1 MRKLIAA
8 WFVIVVLQSA
18 ASAPASPADDFA
30 KGNQAYNEGRF
41 QDAVTAYEQAVQ
53 GGAIHA
59 NVFYNVGNAW
69 YRLGNF
75 GKAILNYERAL
86 ALEPRHPEADANLR
100 LARDE
105 ARALEFRTTP
115 VERYAGMATTKQL
128 TIAAAVSLWIALFLC
143 GHSFFSPR
151 RSIGRN
157 ALVALALLICAFSI
171 SGVCVLENS
180 ARGEGLAVVTGKQ
193 TEARVATADNAKS
206 LLVLPPGSEIKVLSE
221 RGDWIYAALPNEQ
234 RGWIPSAAAE
244 RVRL

>member
-1 MRKLIAA
+1 VAVALH
-8 WFVIVVLQSA
+8 WSGSLL
-18 ASAPASPADDFA
+18 ASPADEFA
-30 KGNQAYNEGRF
+30 KANQAYNEGHF
-41 QDAVTAYEQAVQ
+41 QDAVTGYEQAVQ
-53 GGAIHA
+53 GGAVHA
-59 NVFYNVGNAW
+59 NVFYNSGNAW

-105 ARALEFRTTP
+105 ARALEFRTSP
-115 VERYAGMATTKQL
+115 VERYARMATTKQL

-143 GHSFFSPR
+143 AHGFFSPR
-151 RSIGRN
+151 RSIARN
-157 ALVALALLICAFSI
+157 ALISFALLLCAFSI

-180 ARGEGLAVVTGKQ
+180 PRGDGLAVVSGKQ

-206 LLVLPPGSEIKVLSE
+206 ILVLPPGSEIKILSE
-221 RGDWIYAALPNEQ
+221 RGGWIYAALPNEQ